1 MNPLDAL
8 DPLRSFSPE
17 EYLSFW
23 DALFATTL
31 RGFWARVF
39 ATAAL
44 LMSFWY
50 GVRRQRFL
58 AALWLF
64 MLACAFAYGGWV
76 LAVLGV
82 IDG

>member
-1 MNPLDAL
+1 MSPLDGL
-8 DPLRSFSPE
+8 DPLRHFSPE

-31 RGFWARVF
+31 RGFWARTF

-44 LMSFWY
+44 VMSFWY
-50 GVRRQRFL
+50 GVRRQQFL
-58 AALWLF
+58 VALWLF
-64 MLACAFAYGGWV
+64 LVACVFTYGAWV
-76 LAVLGV
+76 LELVGV